1 MITHPIKGGDIVAY
15 RKPFANGIDERHE
28 RMVVL
33 EDSDVQVKV
42 KEDGYIPRVVV
53 QSMYCYSC
61 KKVCLES
68 IGRCECNL
76 IQPTQLLAKKHL
88 VNANQDSEELAM
100 AMEDIQEDSKLGI
113 KELVDN

>member
-15 RKPFANGIDERHE
+15 RKPFADGIDERYE

-33 EDSDVQVKV
+33 EDR
-42 KEDGYIPRVVV
+42 EDRVVV

-61 KKVCLES
+61 KKVCLETIS
-68 IGRCECNL
+68 RCECNNL
-76 IQPTQLLAKKHL
+76 VQPTQLLAKKHL

-100 AMEDIQEDSKLGI
+100 AMEESK
-113 KELVDN
+113 